1 MELVRRVLPKLD
13 YLAIGAHILLVAEPH
28 NLTTCIFQSIGRL
41 DSIKDRIV
49 ASGYLQYW
57 CYNTGIYLKN
67 HRRNTTWKKR
77 TLLSTAHCK
86 GELSIISR
94 SEFERRGQKKLLE
107 SSKR

>member
-57 CYNTGIYLKN
+57 CYNTGTYLNLRKTQ
-67 HRRNTTWKKR
+67 R
-77 TLLSTAHCK
+77 
-86 GELSIISR
+86 
-94 SEFERRGQKKLLE
+94 ERKER
-107 SSKR
+107 